1 MEDKEDTE
9 VLTKETQDYASPKA
23 GENMRENQEQDE
35 MVPGSTDA
43 SMEDNAKSDG
53 RAEDL
58 DLQSKGGT
66 SPNISCSSDLV
77 SGTPQKPN
85 SRRQSFIMLEKYSEG
100 KPASPGIA
108 STFTG
113 PLIKTSN
120 NQERSNTNDTYSSL
134 ASQTSTD
141 PNTQDSLSTRT
152 GKVNSHCPGNNALE
166 SPLRPKQTGT
176 KCEPVRLTARMPN
189 NATEEDDVI
198 PDTQTE
204 VEEKESKKMASTLN
218 ELKPSNQEEEESQ
231 QTLDDSQTSV
241 TKTSPGEP
249 RRSGRYRVRPLLPGE
264 DPEEREEK
272 CMQIK
277 RRRSG
282 EDLKSDS
289 PKSSLVQS
297 GPKTRSRQAV
307 EEDHGKDRSRMRAQ
321 RDQNES
327 SQTNSQGRGHKK
339 IKLYS
344 NSEEFLDK
352 PEPKRRSTRES
363 SQTDLQSDYESQSQ
377 GRHSRRSKALLETK
391 EEGEMKKKVLTD
403 NEESSQTAT
412 LELVEQ
418 TEKDDDEPKKD
429 SQIITPSPQTSGKA
443 QEFEFVEQTEKDDEK
458 PKKDSQMI
466 PCSPETGGQSQEFEC
481 IEKTK
486 KEKDSQIVASSPTI
500 DKSLDR
506 TSPINKLINESEV
519 RDKHKTTEGTDES
532 LSQEDSQMS
541 ALSSSDS
548 QSLRRSR
555 RSKALSKAA
564 ESEEKSKNTIS
575 SERRSR
581 SNSQVALS
589 AASHAE
595 ATIGG
600 RTRGSNAEE
609 VQSNSSPL
617 STPENSQSLNV
628 AGSTESSL
636 GRGRYSRRRSSQ
648 ALVAK
653 IESSESESSAPKENI
668 PMPKKRGRK
677 PRAFLQSHLTLE
689 SKEDDVVKNDC
700 DIMQKADAQSIECKN
715 ATNFDES
722 QMTPNF
728 QGSESLHVTTKK
740 RSKEES
746 QTEVESDAVV
756 EKNTNT
762 NEGKPLCVSPQ
773 KEEQRQKDS
782 NIDNTALQETDTRDL
797 QTAER
802 LESVGINAE
811 QAQEKLP
818 CDPSLLSG
826 EDTLSPA
833 VETTERLQSSEEK
846 TEEMSEPGDSVV
858 EKQNYDSD
866 HQEHPVGP
874 VEDMA
879 EVSYSTSF
887 GENQLECSNAIDDFS
902 KEEEQSASIREG
914 KSPNQ
919 HTEASDDTTPLQEID
934 KDSKTQTVECRDE
947 EETKTTNTEND
958 LDAALTDVC
967 NASVLPESTSKDVV
981 QGSPAKKK
989 DLDTVMGPDVGQS
1002 PSSSRS
1008 RGTWSPSASPS
1019 TSILK
1024 KGQKRPLEDETPSPL
1039 VKVSDKADVEYTCI
1053 CL

>member
-9 VLTKETQDYASPKA
+9 ILTKETQDYASPKA
-23 GENMRENQEQDE
+23 GESMREIQEQDE
-35 MVPGSTDA
+35 MVPGSTDV

-58 DLQSKGGT
+58 DVQSKGGT
-66 SPNISCSSDLV
+66 SPNISCSSVLI

-85 SRRQSFIMLEKYSEG
+85 SRRQSFIMLEKYTEG

-120 NQERSNTNDTYSSL
+120 SQECSNIDTYSSL

-141 PNTQDSLSTRT
+141 PNSQDSLSTQT

-166 SPLRPKQTGT
+166 SPLRPKESGT
-176 KCEPVRLTARMPN
+176 QCEPVRLTERMPN
-189 NATEEDDVI
+189 NATEEDDII
-198 PDTQTE
+198 PDTQSE

-218 ELKPSNQEEEESQ
+218 KLKPSSQEEEESQ
-231 QTLDDSQTSV
+231 Q
-241 TKTSPGEP
+241 TSPGEP

-277 RRRSG
+277 RRPSG
-282 EDLKSDS
+282 EELKSDS
-289 PKSSLVQS
+289 PKSSSVQS
-297 GPKTRSRQAV
+297 RPKTRSWQAI
-307 EEDHGKDRSRMRAQ
+307 EEDHGKDGSRMRAQ

-327 SQTNSQGRGHKK
+327 CQTNSQGRAHKK

-363 SQTDLQSDYESQSQ
+363 SQTDLRSDYESQSQ

-391 EEGEMKKKVLTD
+391 EQGKMKKRVLTD
-403 NEESSQTAT
+403 NEASQTAA

-429 SQIITPSPQTSGKA
+429 SQIITPSPQTSGKT
-443 QEFEFVEQTEKDDEK
+443 QEFKFVEQTEKADEK

-466 PCSPETGGQSQEFEC
+466 PCSPQTGGQSQEFEC

-500 DKSLDR
+500 EKSLDR
-506 TSPINKLINESEV
+506 TSPTNKLINESEV
-519 RDKHKTTEGTDES
+519 RDEHKTIEGTDEN

-555 RSKALSKAA
+555 RSKASSKAA
-564 ESEEKSKNTIS
+564 ESEEKSKNMIS

-595 ATIGG
+595 TTIGG
-600 RTRGSNAEE
+600 RTRRSNAQE
-609 VQSNSSPL
+609 VQSKSSPL

-628 AGSTESSL
+628 AGSTESSQ

-648 ALVAK
+648 ALVAN
-653 IESSESESSAPKENI
+653 IESSESESSEPKENI

-677 PRAFLQSHLTLE
+677 PRASLQSPLTLE
-689 SKEDDVVKNDC
+689 SKEDEMDDVVKNDC
-700 DIMQKADAQSIECKN
+700 DIMQRADAQSIERKN
-715 ATNFDES
+715 ATNLDES

-728 QGSESLHVTTKK
+728 QCSESLHLTMKK
-740 RSKEES
+740 RSNEES

-756 EKNTNT
+756 EKNENT
-762 NEGKPLCVSPQ
+762 NKGKPLGVSPQ
-773 KEEQRQKDS
+773 KEEQRQKD
-782 NIDNTALQETDTRDL
+782 TRDL
-797 QTAER
+797 HTAER

-826 EDTLSPA
+826 KDTLSPA

-874 VEDMA
+874 VEDIA
-879 EVSYSTSF
+879 EVSHSTSF

-902 KEEEQSASIREG
+902 KEEEQSSSIKEG

-919 HTEASDDTTPLQEID
+919 HTEASDDITPLQEID
-934 KDSKTQTVECRDE
+934 KDSKTQTVEFRGE
-947 EETKTTNTEND
+947 EETKATNTEND
-958 LDAALTDVC
+958 LDAALPDVC

-981 QGSPAKKK
+981 HGSPAKKK

-1002 PSSSRS
+1002 PSSSRT

-1024 KGQKRPLEDETPSPL
+1024 KSQKRPLEDETPSPL